1 MNPNYLNP
9 QSSYPPYMNMNNYEN
24 EEEKIE
30 YVVNL
35 FEKNIGKKVTIYSS
49 FSDSNEWRDRTFNGT
64 IVAGGKDF
72 VVIKTNKNQ
81 SIIIW
86 TIYIN
91 YATFDE
97 EISI

>member
-9 QSSYPPYMNMNNYEN
+9 QSTYPPYMNMNDYNSDD
-24 EEEKIE
+24 EKIE

-49 FSDSNEWRDRTFNGT
+49 FSDSSEWRDKTFTGN
-64 IVAGGKDF
+64 IVAAGKDF
-72 VVIKTNKNQ
+72 VIIKTNKNQ
-81 SIIIW
+81 NIIIW
-86 TIYIN
+86 AIYIN

>member
-9 QSSYPPYMNMNNYEN
+9 QSSYPPYMNMNDYDN

-35 FEKNIGKKVTIYSS
+35 FEKNVGKKVTIYSS
-49 FSDSNEWRDRTFNGT
+49 FPDSSEWRDKTFTGN

-72 VVIKTNKNQ
+72 IVIKTSKNQ
-81 SIIIW
+81 NIIIW